1 MSRGPKTRAA
11 RPPDW
16 IYLSFATLTT
26 VGYGGITPHGH
37 ATRSLAILEALVCQL
52 YPTIVLARL
61 VSLHVAGN
69 RPDTN
74 RPRACASLNGPS
86 GDRLA
91 RHCRVDTG
99 CLL

>member
-1 MSRGPKTRAA
+1 
-11 RPPDW
+11 
-16 IYLSFATLTT
+16 T

-37 ATRSLAILEALVCQL
+37 ATRSLAILEALICQL

-74 RPRACASLNGPS
+74 RP
-86 GDRLA
+86 
-91 RHCRVDTG
+91 
-99 CLL
+99 

>member
-1 MSRGPKTRAA
+1 LPCTRPARCRGVPRRRAA

-16 IYLSFATLTT
+16 IYLSFVTLTT

-37 ATRSLAILEALVCQL
+37 ATRSLAILEALIGQL

-74 RPRACASLNGPS
+74 RP
-86 GDRLA
+86 
-91 RHCRVDTG
+91 
-99 CLL
+99 